1 MEQSVNKIKLP
12 SRISWAAGV
21 LGERTIE
28 QNRTELDRYATLLA
42 TELHRFDYLPDLLQN
57 HPVVMDLLK
66 ASDNPKHID
75 DANRYLQAV
84 NEAAGTT
91 ALYLLD
97 LERRLPQVSAVL
109 CRID

>member
-1 MEQSVNKIKLP
+1 MEQSANKIESP

-42 TELHRFDYLPDLLQN
+42 TELHRFDYLPELLQN
-57 HPVVMDLLK
+57 HPMVMKLLE
-66 ASDNPKHID
+66 APDNPKHVD

-84 NEAAGTT
+84 NDAGGCRKSKSTWAAQ
-91 ALYLLD
+91 
-97 LERRLPQVSAVL
+97 P
-109 CRID
+109 